1 MLIGKEVSQGRL
13 SRDEVAEL
21 AARAFSSLSL
31 AGKDVLVLIPDHTR
45 HGPIDLFFRIIYD
58 LIGEEVSALDYLVAS
73 GTHQPLPQDRILARV
88 GITPDEHRKR
98 YGKVRFFAHAHD
110 DTAQLRVAGTIP
122 AAEVA
127 EISNGLF
134 NDDLTITVNKRLY
147 DYDQVIILGPVA
159 PHETAGFSGGNKYF
173 FPGVAGAE
181 ITNTFH
187 WISAVITNPAINGV
201 KDNPVRDILNRGAD
215 LIGVDTL
222 CFSFAV
228 VEGGGVGCLYI
239 GSPRESWEKAA
250 DYSARVH
257 IVYKDRPYRRIL
269 GLAPAIYDDLWV
281 GGKVMYKHEPV
292 LAEGGEL
299 IIYAPHITEISYTH
313 GRLIREVGYHV
324 RDYFV
329 KQWDRF
335 SHYPKLILAHST
347 NVRGIGTYEEGVEK
361 PRTQVT
367 LATGIPEEVCRQI
380 NLGYRDPAS
389 IDVSRW
395 RNREDEGILV
405 VDNAG
410 QALYRLKTPQN

>member
-1 MLIGKEVSQGRL
+1 MLIGKEVAQGQL
-13 SRDEVAEL
+13 NRDEVAEL
-21 AARAFSSLSL
+21 SARAFSSLSL
-31 AGKDVLVLIPDHTR
+31 ADKDVLVLIPDHTR
-45 HGPIDLFFRIIYD
+45 HGPIDLFFQIIYD
-58 LIGEEVSALDYLVAS
+58 LIGREVKALDYLVAS
-73 GTHQPLPQDRILARV
+73 GTHQPLPHDRILARV
-88 GITPDEHRKR
+88 GINPDEHQER
-98 YGKVRFFAHAHD
+98 YGKVRFFAHAHNNPD
-110 DTAQLRVAGTIP
+110 QLRVAGTIP
-122 AAEVA
+122 AAEVT

-187 WISAVITNPAINGV
+187 WISAVITNPVINGV
-201 KDNPVRDILNRGAD
+201 KDNPVRDILNRGED
-215 LIGVDTL
+215 LVGVDAL
-222 CFSFAV
+222 CFSFGV
-228 VEGGGVGCLYI
+228 VDGGGVGCLYI
-239 GSPRESWEKAA
+239 GSPQESWEKAA
-250 DYSARVH
+250 DYSARAH
-257 IVYKDRPYRRIL
+257 IVYQDQPYRRIL
-269 GLAPAIYDDLWV
+269 GLAPTIYDDLWV

-313 GRLIREVGYHV
+313 GKLIREVGYHV

-347 NVRGIGTYEEGVEK
+347 NVRGVGAYEEGVEK
-361 PRTQVT
+361 PRAQVT

-380 NLGYRDPAS
+380 NLGYWDPAG

-395 RNREDEGILV
+395 RNREHEGILV

-410 QALYRLKTPQN
+410 QALYRLKTS

>member
-21 AARAFSSLSL
+21 AAQAFNSLSL

-45 HGPIDLFFRIIYD
+45 HGPIDLFFQIIYD
-58 LIGEEVSALDYLVAS
+58 LIGEEVGALDYLVAS

-88 GITPDEHRKR
+88 GITPDEHQER
-98 YGKVRFFAHAHD
+98 YGKVRFFAHTHD
-110 DTAQLRVAGTIP
+110 DPAQLRVAGTIP
-122 AAEVA
+122 ATEVA
-127 EISNGLF
+127 EISNGLL
-134 NDDLTITVNKRLY
+134 NDALTITVNKRLY
-147 DYDQVIILGPVA
+147 DYDRVIILGPVA

-215 LIGVDTL
+215 LIGVEAL
-222 CFSFAV
+222 CFSFGV
-228 VEGGGVGCLYI
+228 VDGGVGCLYI

-257 IVYKDRPYRRIL
+257 IVYKDQPYRRIL

-313 GRLIREVGYHV
+313 GKLIREVGYHV

-361 PRTQVT
+361 PRAQVT